1 MGTSNLKRIAS
12 NQFLWT
18 SRIQRHYI
26 WARRSVNESRWVQ
39 IARVRLL
46 RITDEGKA
54 GEWDD
59 FKDQH
64 LFLTDR
70 RRGKII
76 GTHPG
81 DYKHYAI
88 IGVFSRDR
96 ANYKNPPK
104 QQSILVTRNPCS
116 RADTDICRG
125 MTNGEP
131 PSCDPQKNQN
141 ATQVTERQ

>member
-1 MGTSNLKRIAS
+1 MKRIAS

-88 IGVFSRDR
+88 IGVL
-96 ANYKNPPK
+96 AEIGPTTKIPPNNK
-104 QQSILVTRNPCS
+104 AFWSPGIRVHALTLTSV
-116 RADTDICRG
+116 
-125 MTNGEP
+125 E
-131 PSCDPQKNQN
+131 
-141 ATQVTERQ
+141 E